1 MRQMTSFRGTALA
14 NVNGAVS
21 DAPTLVP
28 GVALLEDSHCT
39 LIMKFDT
46 LTTVAGPY
54 ANSANAVRGIAGG
67 GLPWVM
73 EAGSGSLSRDGHLL
87 VRIRGLVLASHPSV
101 PAALRGTNPFPAFRV
116 VVSCLSVGPDGT
128 AAVANVRTGD
138 FDADS
143 GGNSDVDAR
152 VSLPQPCIAP
162 IVLVT
167 GPSGAERWFA
177 VTGR

>member
-1 MRQMTSFRGTALA
+1 MRDTASFGGTALDD
-14 NVNGAVS
+14 VNDAVS
-21 DAPTLVP
+21 DAPTVVP

-87 VRIRGLVLASHPSV
+87 VRIRGLVLSSHPSV
-101 PAALRGTNPFPAFRV
+101 PASLRGKNPFPAFRA
-116 VVSCLSVGPDGT
+116 VVSCLSIGPDGT
-128 AAVANVRTGD
+128 AAITNVSTGD
-138 FDADS
+138 FEAS
-143 GGNSDVDAR
+143 PLGNSDIDAR